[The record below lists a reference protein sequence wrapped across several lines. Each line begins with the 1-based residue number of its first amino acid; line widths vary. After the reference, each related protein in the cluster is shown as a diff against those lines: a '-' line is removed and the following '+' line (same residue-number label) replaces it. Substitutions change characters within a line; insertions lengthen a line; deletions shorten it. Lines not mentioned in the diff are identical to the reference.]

1 MAFPFRSLREWID
14 FLNTQGD
21 LVRHQEPVDLQ
32 GDIAAVARKIAAI
45 DGSAVLHENIKHY
58 PGWRVFSDGLTTRR
72 RQLWA
77 LNVLAKDSTRLILDK
92 LGKAD
97 HTHQPVV
104 SESGPCKDIK
114 LFGTDIDL
122 LQFPMPFTCEYEP
135 TPYITA
141 GISFIKDPET
151 GWTNAGIRRFQ
162 VISKDKLC
170 DLVLPYQ
177 HEGVI
182 FHKYKQQR
190 RPMPIA
196 VVIGADPLT
205 YLASLMPAPEQF
217 DEMNYWGS
225 FAGEP
230 LQVVKCET
238 SDLLVP
244 ATAEIIIEGE
254 IDLDKRVLEGPFGE
268 FPGYYSGN
276 RMCPVIQVKAIT
288 MRKNP
293 IFQYMY
299 MGKPPSESHSIADL
313 LYETELYRQLK
324 PIVPEIVDV
333 GVLSTWT
340 LTTAVSISK
349 KARLRTP
356 GLEKRLGMAVKS
368 VKAGSMIKNLFIVDD
383 DVDVHNTNDVLWSFS
398 VKFQPSKDITVVQD
412 VPGCYLDP
420 SELWVGHGGKYS
432 GHSSYAIFNCT
443 EKLPP
448 YDEGYQRGVVMP
460 AAEAIERVEKNWL
473 TFGFK

>member
-1 MAFPFRSLREWID
+1 MSFPFRSLREWID
-14 FLNTQGD
+14 FLNGQGD
-21 LVRHQEPVDLQ
+21 LVRHQEAVDLQ
-32 GDIAAVARKIAAI
+32 GEIAAVARKIAAM
-45 DGSAVLHENIKHY
+45 DGSAVLHENIKNY

-77 LNVLAKDSTRLILDK
+77 LNVQAKERTRFILDN
-92 LGKAD
+92 LGKAV
-97 HTHQPVV
+97 HTQQPVV
-104 SESGPCKDIK
+104 SENGPCKDIK

-122 LQFPMPFTCEYEP
+122 LQFPIAFTGEYEP

-141 GISFIKDPET
+141 GISFINDPET

-162 VISKDKLC
+162 VISKDQLC
-170 DLVLPYQ
+170 DLVLPFQ
-177 HEGVI
+177 HEAVI

-196 VVIGADPLT
+196 IVIGTDPLT
-205 YLASLMPAPEQF
+205 CLASLMPAPEQF
-217 DEMNYWGS
+217 DEMNYWGA
-225 FAGEP
+225 FTGEP

-254 IDLDKRVLEGPFGE
+254 IDPDKRVLEGPFAE

-288 MRKNP
+288 MRQNP
-293 IFQYMY
+293 IYQYMY
-299 MGKPPSESHSIADL
+299 MGKPPSEGHSIGHL
-313 LYETELYRQLK
+313 LYELELYRQLK

-349 KARLRTP
+349 NARQRTP

-368 VKAGSMIKNLFIVDD
+368 VKAGFMVKNLFIVDD
-383 DVDVHNTNDVLWSFS
+383 DVDVHNTHDVLWSFS
-398 VKFQPSKDITVVQD
+398 VKFQPAKDITVVQD
-412 VPGCYLDP
+412 VPGIYLDP
-420 SELWVGHGGKYS
+420 SEPWVGHGSKYS
-432 GHSSYAIFNCT
+432 GHSSYAIFDCT
-443 EKLPP
+443 EKMPP
-448 YDEGYQRGVVMP
+448 YDEGYQRGLAMP
-460 AAEAIERVEKNWL
+460 EAEAIERVENNWL